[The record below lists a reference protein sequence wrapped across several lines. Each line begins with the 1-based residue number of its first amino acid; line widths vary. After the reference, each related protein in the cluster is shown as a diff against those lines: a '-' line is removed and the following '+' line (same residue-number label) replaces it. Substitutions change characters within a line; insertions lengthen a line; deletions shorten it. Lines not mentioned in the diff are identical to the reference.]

1 MIRQRKNIRLKGYDY
16 SKPGLYFITICC
28 QGREMLFGQIENG
41 KMILNEYG
49 KIVEQE
55 WIKTPKI
62 RNNVKLH
69 EFTVM
74 PNHFHA
80 IVQITYRVF
89 NESNNVFIVGSYCN
103 TTLHENGNTT
113 PQKNDNTTQ
122 QKNDNTTIYKNG
134 NTPQQEKNNNT
145 NQQNENPL
153 PGQPDNKRSPSNTLG
168 AIVRGFESAVT
179 KQINVLRNM
188 PGESVWQRN
197 FHDHIIRNKTEYYKI
212 KNYIINNPGNWKND
226 IFFENE

>member
-16 SKPGLYFITICC
+16 SKSGLYFITICC
-28 QGREMLFGQIENG
+28 QGRETLFGQIENG

-80 IVQITYRVF
+80 IVHITYRIL
-89 NESNNVFIVGSYCN
+89 NKSNNGFFVGSYCN
-103 TTLHENGNTT
+103 TTLQHKNGNTT
-113 PQKNDNTTQ
+113 LH
-122 QKNDNTTIYKNG
+122 
-134 NTPQQEKNNNT
+134 KNN
-145 NQQNENPL
+145 EKDDPL
-153 PGQPDNKRSPSNTLG
+153 PGQSGNKRSPSNTLG

-179 KQINVLRNM
+179 KQINILRKT

-212 KNYIINNPGNWKND
+212 KNYIVNNPDNWKND
-226 IFFENE
+226 IFFNNE

>member
-1 MIRQRKNIRLKGYDY
+1 MIRQRKYIRLKGYDY

-28 QGREMLFGQIENG
+28 QGREMLFGQIEND

-55 WIKTPKI
+55 WLKTPKI
-62 RNNVKLH
+62 RNNVKLN

-80 IVQITYRVF
+80 IVQITHRVF
-89 NESNNVFIVGSYCN
+89 NESNNGFIVGSYCN
-103 TTLHENGNTT
+103 TTLHGNGNTT
-113 PQKNDNTTQ
+113 LQKTGDTTIQKNANAT
-122 QKNDNTTIYKNG
+122 
-134 NTPQQEKNNNT
+134 QQEKNNNT

-153 PGQPDNKRSPSNTLG
+153 PGQPNNKRSPSNTLG

-179 KQINVLRNM
+179 KQINVLRNT

-197 FHDHIIRNKTEYYKI
+197 FHDHIIHNKPEYFKI

-226 IFFENE
+226 IFFNNE

>member
-28 QGREMLFGQIENG
+28 QGREMLFGKIENN

-55 WIKTPKI
+55 WLKTPKI

-80 IVQITYRVF
+80 IVQITHRILDKSDNGF
-89 NESNNVFIVGSYCN
+89 HVGSYCN
-103 TTLHENGNTT
+103 TTL
-113 PQKNDNTTQ
+113 QKN
-122 QKNDNTTIYKNG
+122 G
-134 NTPQQEKNNNT
+134 NT

-179 KQINVLRNM
+179 KQINVLRNT

-197 FHDHIIRNKTEYYKI
+197 FHDHIICNKTEYYKI